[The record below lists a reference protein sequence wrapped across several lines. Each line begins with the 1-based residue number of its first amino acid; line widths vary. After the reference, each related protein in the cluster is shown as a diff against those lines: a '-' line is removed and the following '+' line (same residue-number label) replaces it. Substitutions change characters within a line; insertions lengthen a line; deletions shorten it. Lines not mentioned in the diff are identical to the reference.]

1 MQNFMNII
9 YILTTYM
16 CCAEHCV
23 LTFGEIPFS
32 AFPWFSLSISM
43 QVLSV
48 IKDAL
53 MLPKESKKFTR
64 HC

>member
-1 MQNFMNII
+1 MTVINN
-9 YILTTYM
+9 YILHMLNICT
-16 CCAEHCV
+16 
-23 LTFGEIPFS
+23 LTFGEMPFS
-32 AFPWFSLSISM
+32 AFPWFSLRISM

-53 MLPKESKKFTR
+53 ILPKEGKRITE